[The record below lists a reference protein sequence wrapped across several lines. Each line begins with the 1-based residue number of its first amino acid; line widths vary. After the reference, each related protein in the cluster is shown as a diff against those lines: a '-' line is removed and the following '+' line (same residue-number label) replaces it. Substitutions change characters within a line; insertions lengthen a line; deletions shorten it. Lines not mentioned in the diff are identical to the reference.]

1 MDPYLDTIIS
11 EPQYLAVAPHSSC
24 DLDYDVRC
32 DEGCVSPP
40 IGRPYYSGGSWL
52 FQKVWFGDADQLTRE
67 AGFARL
73 GSEGEPNFF
82 VNSDS
87 RHGNT
92 GLEDAD
98 ATRRC

>member
-11 EPQYLAVAPHSSC
+11 EPQYLAVAPHSRC
-24 DLDYDVRC
+24 DLDCDVRC
-32 DEGCVSPP
+32 DAGCVSPP

-67 AGFARL
+67 AGFASL
-73 GSEGEPNFF
+73 GSGESSFF
-82 VNSDS
+82 VNSDL
-87 RHGNT
+87 RHGNS
-92 GLEDAD
+92 GLEDMD